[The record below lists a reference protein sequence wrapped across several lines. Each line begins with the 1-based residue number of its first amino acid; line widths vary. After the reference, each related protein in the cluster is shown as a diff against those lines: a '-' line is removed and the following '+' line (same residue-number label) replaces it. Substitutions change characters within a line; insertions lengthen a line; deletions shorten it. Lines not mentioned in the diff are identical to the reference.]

1 MNNKKSRYPQNKE
14 NSYKYREKAIKRIP
28 LDVQI
33 EYYENTLKPA
43 VEKSGTPVNTFIK
56 QAIQEKI
63 ERDRLQ

>member
-28 LDVQI
+28 FDVQI
-33 EYYENTLKPA
+33 EYYENTLRPA
-43 VEKSGTPVNTFIK
+43 AEKSRLPVNTFIK

-63 ERDRLQ
+63 QRDKN